1 MSRITSVAMMA
12 FKWMLLLAILS
23 VFTGCKPQQIITE
36 KVVTK
41 VDSTAVNLLQSELK
55 EKTIEVNNLK
65 TDLERLREENIELRS
80 EVSRHEINYDTEA
93 PLKPDGSYPIRSEVR
108 TISKTEYDQTIRDHE
123 KATNELKA
131 EIQREVEKNI
141 NLEQQVKTL
150 TDENRDLKQKITPTT
165 GFNFRLFGWGII
177 VGMILLVAGYF
188 VIKIKLL

>member
-1 MSRITSVAMMA
+1 M
-12 FKWMLLLAILS
+12 
-23 VFTGCKPQQIITE
+23 
-36 KVVTK
+36 
-41 VDSTAVNLLQSELK
+41 DSTAVNLLQSELK